1 MPSAYA
7 LAFKGIIS
15 AEVFELRGEL
25 WLFLQD
31 KSVAWRPA
39 LEICALDLL
48 GCWHTPHPPL
58 VSFLIILT
66 FCARKECQMFFSGR

>member
-15 AEVFELRGEL
+15 TKVFELRGEL

-31 KSVAWRPA
+31 KSVAWPPA

-48 GCWHTPHPPL
+48 GCWHTPPIPHL
-58 VSFLIILT
+58 SLF
-66 FCARKECQMFFSGR
+66 